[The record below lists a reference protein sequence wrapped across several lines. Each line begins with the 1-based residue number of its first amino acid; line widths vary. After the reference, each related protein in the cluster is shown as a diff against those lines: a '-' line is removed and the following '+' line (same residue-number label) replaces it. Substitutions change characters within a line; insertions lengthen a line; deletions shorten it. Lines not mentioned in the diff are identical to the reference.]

1 MGFLPVI
8 LMGDNSCKGGKC
20 ARAECV
26 RSCPGHETRVELS
39 ERFDGPSEGIDTS
52 EFRDGVTGGGE
63 ELVIKVY
70 VAAKVA
76 EIEEVRLSES

>member
-1 MGFLPVI
+1 M
-8 LMGDNSCKGGKC
+8 
-20 ARAECV
+20 
-26 RSCPGHETRVELS
+26 S